1 MIRSLQLLAI
11 GMALIG
17 ALTPSSF
24 GQSSGRPL
32 AVAAQV
38 QSPPAAA
45 AAPASATTAA
55 VEKAVRET
63 LVAYVEAYNK
73 KDPARIIELFTQDG
87 TLVDSDNVA
96 TRGREAIAQ
105 EFTDAF
111 AEPSTYTLD
120 GKTERI
126 RLITPDVAQAEG
138 VSRLVSP
145 KEATI
150 ANRFVALLARK
161 GDAWKIAEIRDYPAP
176 AASVTPYERL
186 KELEWMVGEWVDESE
201 DVQVN
206 STVRWGQGKAYLVRD
221 YSVQI
226 KGEPATS
233 GLMIIAWDPQTQ
245 QIRSWIFNADGSR
258 GDASWTRAT
267 NNQWVVKAHGST
279 GDGQPTSATQ
289 VISLINK
296 DAIRTS
302 STDRII
308 GDEITR
314 DLDDIIMVRKPRA
327 PGAAVT
333 PPKAATPAPTTSPE

>member
-1 MIRSLQLLAI
+1 MIRSSQLVAI

-17 ALTPSSF
+17 ALAPPAF
-24 GQSSGRPL
+24 GQAPRTP
-32 AVAAQV
+32 
-38 QSPPAAA
+38 A
-45 AAPASATTAA
+45 AAPARVQSAPTSSTTAD

-73 KDPARIIELFTQDG
+73 RDPARIVELFTQDG
-87 TLVDSDNVA
+87 SLVDSDNVA

-111 AEPSTYTLD
+111 AEPSTYSLD
-120 GKTERI
+120 GKTEQI

-138 VSRLVSP
+138 VSRLISP

-176 AASVTPYERL
+176 AATVTSYERL

-201 DVQVN
+201 DTQVN
-206 STVRWGQGKAYLVRD
+206 STVRWGQGKAYLLRD
-221 YSVQI
+221 YSVQF

-258 GDASWTRAT
+258 GEASWTRAT
-267 NNQWVVKAHGST
+267 DNQWVVKAHGST
-279 GDGQPTSATQ
+279 VDGQPTSATQ
-289 VISLINK
+289 VISLVNK

-302 STDRII
+302 STDRIVAGEI
-308 GDEITR
+308 AGDV
-314 DLDDIIMVRKPRA
+314 DDVIMVRKPLA
-327 PGAAVT
+327 PAT
-333 PPKAATPAPTTSPE
+333 TPAPTRPGTAAPTTPPR

>member
-1 MIRSLQLLAI
+1 MIRSSQLLAI

-17 ALTPSSF
+17 ALAPPGF
-24 GQSSGRPL
+24 GQAPR
-32 AVAAQV
+32 
-38 QSPPAAA
+38 PPAAA
-45 AAPASATTAA
+45 PAQAQPTPTSPTTAA

-73 KDPARIIELFTQDG
+73 KDPSRIVELFTSDG
-87 TLVDSDNVA
+87 ALVDSANVA

-105 EFTDAF
+105 EFSEAF
-111 AEPSTYTLD
+111 AEASTYTLD

-126 RLITPDVAQAEG
+126 RLITRDVAHAEG
-138 VSRLVSP
+138 MSRLVSP

-150 ANRFVALLARK
+150 ANRFVALLARQ
-161 GDAWKIAEIRDYPAP
+161 GDIWKIAEIRDYHAP
-176 AASVTPYERL
+176 ATSVTPYERL

-201 DVQVN
+201 DVQVK

-233 GLMIIAWDPQTQ
+233 GLMIIAWDPQAQ

-258 GDASWTRAT
+258 GEASWTRAT
-267 NNQWVVKAHGST
+267 DNQWVVKAHGST

-308 GDEITR
+308 GDEIAR
-314 DLDDIIMVRKPRA
+314 DLDDIIMVRKPRV

-333 PPKAATPAPTTSPE
+333 PSKPAMPAPTTSPE